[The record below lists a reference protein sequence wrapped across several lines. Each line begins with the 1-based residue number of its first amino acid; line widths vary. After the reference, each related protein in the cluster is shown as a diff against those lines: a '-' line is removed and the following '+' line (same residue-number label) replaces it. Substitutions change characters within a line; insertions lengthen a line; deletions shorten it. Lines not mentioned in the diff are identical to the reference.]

1 VGGACGSHGRGEESV
16 QGFGGKAPRKIPL
29 RRPRRRCE
37 VEIRID
43 LKEIVWGVQSELSWL
58 RIGTDGS
65 LLIIR

>member
-16 QGFGGKAPRKIPL
+16 QGFGGKARRKRPL

-43 LKEIVWGVQSELSWL
+43 LKEIVWGLQSEPSWL
-58 RIGTDGS
+58 RIGADGS
-65 LLIIR
+65 LL